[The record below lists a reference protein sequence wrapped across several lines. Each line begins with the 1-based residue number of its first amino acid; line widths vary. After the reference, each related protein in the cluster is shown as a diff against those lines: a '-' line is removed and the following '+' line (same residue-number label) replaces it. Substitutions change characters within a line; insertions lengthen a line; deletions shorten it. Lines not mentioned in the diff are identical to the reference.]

1 MGSAYIELTHGIA
14 SQESEMQHNGKKV
27 TSRNAISRNLI
38 RTQVLKESSK
48 ALLQAR
54 LAKKSFFFGQHLSR
68 EYWPPSH
75 ENLAMGFFWGVD
87 QDYR

>member
-1 MGSAYIELTHGIA
+1 
-14 SQESEMQHNGKKV
+14 MQHNGKKV

-68 EYWPPSH
+68 EY
-75 ENLAMGFFWGVD
+75 
-87 QDYR
+87 